1 MKTKLSHSVAL
12 TVGLLILATNIAL
25 SSPCTAPRSIK
36 HVKNTHIGNY
46 EYVVFDVRRPPNP
59 HYSVTTQ
66 TGPFTEDASGDPV
79 AVTGPKFKQIAFTG
93 VYWTCTIAETFSL
106 PNTAIKDI
114 KKTGQFEGHVTYVV
128 GYRNASTY
136 LGTYS
141 YDVGNIRKVVMQFR
155 R

>member
-1 MKTKLSHSVAL
+1 MKTKLSHIAAMI
-12 TVGLLILATNIAL
+12 VGLLILASNPAF
-25 SSPCTAPRSIK
+25 SAPCTAARSIK
-36 HVKNTHIGNY
+36 RVKNTHIGNY

-66 TGPFTEDASGDPV
+66 AGPFTEDASGDPV
-79 AVTGPKFKQIAFTG
+79 PVTGPKFKQIAFTG
-93 VYWTCTIAETFSL
+93 VYWTCTIAENFSL

-128 GYRNASTY
+128 GYRAASTY
-136 LGTYS
+136 LATYY